1 MQRKMHLRCR
11 AAGLALVGGSPCRRK
26 PYEIE
31 PNYSFPEPGAPMSK
45 GFQDRQK
52 LNRARIGMKL
62 KMQGDWNRV
71 WAAVGD
77 EIHDYAKRS
86 FQQGVDT
93 CERLISARSVEH
105 VGRVR
110 DGLC

>member
-1 MQRKMHLRCR
+1 
-11 AAGLALVGGSPCRRK
+11 
-26 PYEIE
+26 
-31 PNYSFPEPGAPMSK
+31 MSK

-52 LNRARIGMKL
+52 LNRARIDMKM
-62 KMQGDWNRV
+62 KMPGDWNRV
-71 WAAVGD
+71 WPAVAD
-77 EIHDYAKRS
+77 EIDDHSKRS
-86 FQQGVDT
+86 FQQGVAT